1 MLYWFLARE
10 INYLQGS
17 SKRGVDWNVS
27 VDLFLWKN
35 PDSVMQQKDKEK
47 EKVNQQEDIE
57 EEFENV
63 GT

>member
-1 MLYWFLARE
+1 
-10 INYLQGS
+10 LQGS

-35 PDSVMQQKDKEK
+35 PDSIMQMKEK
-47 EKVNQQEDIE
+47 ENNKVNAQEDIE

-63 GT
+63 GTYINPSMNVDF